1 MVQYIMFYYAFGH
14 LAYKCKHSKHPG
26 LPGNVPVWPL
36 LSRFSSYCPGFCSI
50 LIVVFFK

>member
-26 LPGNVPVWPL
+26 LPGNVPVWTL
-36 LSRFSSYCPGFCSI
+36 LSRCPGFL
-50 LIVVFFK
+50 LIVPVSVVF